1 MGTGVVKTVLTIIK
15 CDSNNIGNITIG
27 FICLMTLL
35 LLVNLSGTKLFEWI
49 NNLPTIGKLGAL
61 VITIAVGL
69 VLTLGFGI
77 NNFASISQLKDA
89 GGQALGSQ
97 MDLSTW
103 VMAIIA
109 AFYAFTGFESVASG
123 SEDMEKPEV
132 NLPRA
137 IPLAIAIIAV
147 IYIGIVGIAVM
158 VNPQAIVQSTQVVAL
173 ADVFDNPFIRMLII
187 LGALISMFGINVAA
201 SFHTPR
207 ILEAMAIQKQIP
219 QIFAKRTNK
228 GFLLTAFMVTIGI
241 AILLP
246 MAFAFNMTSI
256 IVLSSISRFIQF
268 IIVPLAVIVFYFG
281 KEKGET
287 LKGVSKN
294 VVVDLL
300 IPIGDLLFTLVLLY
314 KFNWVQQFTVQGPD
328 GSLIPNTFAITAM
341 IIGYVILPI
350 GMLIWHKSQDK
361 TKKIGLERG

>member
-49 NNLPTIGKLGAL
+49 NNFPTIGKLGAL

-300 IPIGDLLFTLVLLY
+300 IPIGALLFTLVLLY